1 MGSGIANF
9 WASHACQGP
18 WQAARLRR
26 VSPPAADPR
35 MCLRRANHGA
45 SQWSLQPRPEEG
57 NSLCQDFGSLRDTK
71 ESRSGSVPLF
81 GLLTRSRVAGEPV
94 DGASRRKRKPKAG
107 CQGSG
112 CMLFC
117 LFRKYQVKRRRDDI
131 LVIKRRRDIPRHLH
145 LFSRSRNRANRRQ
158 RRQGQQQNNAL
169 YQLPLLRT
177 VRLLGLQTPQCF
189 PVNRPPFKD
198 SNAPSMQ
205 HTPTDTTPSAPFI

>member
-1 MGSGIANF
+1 MLTTSTPGKWGSSPPGKDQRADAASCFKSRDVKKPLSSTKLQSFPRNVQEPPTIPSRQLHQQQRPDPEDPPLKQAIPDPRPGAPKVGSRIANF

-18 WQAARLRR
+18 RQAARLRR
-26 VSPPAADPR
+26 VSPPAADPW

-81 GLLTRSRVAGEPV
+81 GLLTGSRVAGEPV

-117 LFRKYQVKRRRDDI
+117 LFRK
-131 LVIKRRRDIPRHLH
+131 
-145 LFSRSRNRANRRQ
+145 
-158 RRQGQQQNNAL
+158 
-169 YQLPLLRT
+169 
-177 VRLLGLQTPQCF
+177 
-189 PVNRPPFKD
+189 
-198 SNAPSMQ
+198 
-205 HTPTDTTPSAPFI
+205 